1 MSLLIQLVQFWKSP
15 NSGILGVFV
24 GNFQSGS
31 NLTQKMPL
39 YYSIFRY
46 FCSKN
51 RTSRNFHH
59 LSTFLILFLKK
70 LIIIV
75 FSAILPIS
83 FLIGVKHQYCHVHHY
98 CHICVPYSPLLI
110 ISKRGFLPETSI
122 TFPVILVTKA

>member
-1 MSLLIQLVQFWKSP
+1 MSLLIQLVQLWKSP

-24 GNFQSGS
+24 GNFQFGS

-39 YYSIFRY
+39 YYLFLDTFVLKIEHLAIFII
-46 FCSKN
+46 
-51 RTSRNFHH
+51 

-75 FSAILPIS
+75 FKAIMPIS

-98 CHICVPYSPLLI
+98 CHNCVPYSPLLI
-110 ISKRGFLPETSI
+110 ISKRGSLPETSI